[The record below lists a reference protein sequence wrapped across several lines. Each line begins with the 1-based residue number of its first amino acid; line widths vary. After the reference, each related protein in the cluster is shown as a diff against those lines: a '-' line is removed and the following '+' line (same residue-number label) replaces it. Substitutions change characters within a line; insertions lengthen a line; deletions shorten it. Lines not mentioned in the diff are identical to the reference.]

1 MNAPT
6 YPLPSHLPER
16 LEKLVLEIIRATK
29 APYAMVVNTTLGGM
43 VSCLQHNCSV
53 QHIPDSPSPVSLF
66 LLTIADSGERKST
79 VQSLVFRAITE
90 TQRQWRKDALQNAVA
105 HKMLYAVWR
114 KKLNAQSDVLR
125 RAMLKGEPIDE
136 IEKQLGIILEAEPK
150 LGLERKLIYMD
161 TTIEALLVG
170 LHESCGKSA
179 VLLHDEFGQFCDGP
193 MARHQPTMNALWSGT
208 EIPVHRKTSGTFV
221 LEDAKL
227 SAVLLAQPSVFKR
240 FLDKQGN
247 QARGNGFLARFLI
260 AYPPST
266 QGSRVE
272 DGVKVDCPTL
282 DWFYARCKELL
293 HKDNPRLLKFSPRA
307 RTELVN
313 VANFYESYMRPGGIY
328 YSAKD
333 FASKATENIARLAAI
348 FHAFFTDN
356 DDEITSETLN
366 YAINLIA
373 TYGQQ
378 YLTILGASNPADEEQ
393 QDLMDLTNWLLACV
407 YNKQVDCIPKS
418 YLMQYGPNR
427 LRQKAKLDV
436 LLGILASHGKIRI
449 MIQSNKKYIYPV
461 IPNMVRHCFNPNQ
474 A

>member
-6 YPLPSHLPER
+6 HQPPSFLPER
-16 LEKLVLEIIRATK
+16 LEQLVLEIVRATK

-53 QHIPDSPSPVSLF
+53 QHIQDLPSPISLF

-105 HKMLYAVWR
+105 HKMLHAVWR

-125 RAMLKGEPIDE
+125 RVMLKGEPTDE
-136 IEKQLGIILEAEPK
+136 IEKQLGFILEAEPK

-170 LHESCGKSA
+170 LYESCGKSA
-179 VLLHDEFGQFCDGP
+179 VLLLDEFGQFCDGP

-208 EIPVHRKTSGTFV
+208 EIPVHRKTSGNFV

-260 AYPPST
+260 AHPPST
-266 QGSRVE
+266 QGNRIE
-272 DGVKVDCPTL
+272 NGVKLDCPTL

-293 HKDNPRLLKFSPRA
+293 HKDNPRLLNFSPRA
-307 RTELVN
+307 RTKLVN
-313 VANFYESYMRPGGIY
+313 IANFYESCMQPGGIY
-328 YSAKD
+328 CFAKD
-333 FASKATENIARLAAI
+333 FASKATENIARVAAI
-348 FHAFFTDN
+348 FHAFFTD
-356 DDEITSETLN
+356 DSDEITCETLN
-366 YAINLIA
+366 YAINFIDIC
-373 TYGQQ
+373 GQE
-378 YLTILGASNPADEEQ
+378 YLKILGASNPVDEEQ
-393 QDLMDLTNWLLACV
+393 RDLVDLENWLLAFVCN
-407 YNKQVDCIPKS
+407 NKMDCIPKS
-418 YLMQYGPNR
+418 HLMQYGPNR
-427 LRQKAKLDV
+427 LRQKSKLDA
-436 LLGILASHGKIRI
+436 LLGILASHEKIRI
-449 MIQSNKKYIYPV
+449 LIQGNKKYVYPV
-461 IPNMVRHCFNPNQ
+461 IPNMTRHYFNPNQ
-474 A
+474 V